1 MGFSTGKSLVFPTP
15 VGVFP
20 SRCRH
25 PVRWRRLPHTRGG
38 VSCGGTAM
46 SDVQESSPHPW
57 GCFQGHRP
65 ACHREVVFPT
75 PVGVFPLCSIG
86 RTLCR
91 GLPHTRGGV
100 SDAETQSA
108 APLRSSPHPWGCFL
122 FCSRP
127 HTRPSVFP
135 TPVGVFPV
143 CVASDS
149 DRGSLPHTRGGVSVL
164 ADRPDLLRGSSPH
177 PWGVSKTRSWASR
190 AVRSS
195 PHPWGC
201 FWSYCSGCPCVPVFP
216 TPVGVF
222 LKAGNTLIDTR
233 GLPHTR
239 GGVSFY
245 HSWEWLR
252 LRSSPHPW
260 GCFLGGAVWAGLA
273 LVFPT
278 PVGVFHVEVRG
289 RTEIGGLPHT
299 RGGVSGRSR
308 PITDGR

>member
-1 MGFSTGKSLVFPTP
+1 M
-15 VGVFP
+15 GVFP
-20 SRCRH
+20 RTPASLSQRS
-25 PVRWRRLPHTRGG
+25 RLPHTRGG
-38 VSCGGTAM
+38 VS
-46 SDVQESSPHPW
+46 SVQHRQNSVPRSSPHPW
-57 GCFQGHRP
+57 GCFQRRSEDP
-65 ACHREVVFPT
+65 DPVAVFPT
-75 PVGVFPLCSIG
+75 PVGVFLFFMSLKKYPQS
-86 RTLCR
+86 
-91 GLPHTRGGV
+91 LPHTRGGV

-201 FWSYCSGCPCVPVFP
+201 FFLAAFGIIPGGVFP

-222 LKAGNTLIDTR
+222 LNFGISD
-233 GLPHTR
+233 
-239 GGVSFY
+239 Y
-245 HSWEWLR
+245 Y
-252 LRSSPHPW
+252 
-260 GCFLGGAVWAGLA
+260 
-273 LVFPT
+273 
-278 PVGVFHVEVRG
+278 VES
-289 RTEIGGLPHT
+289 LPHT
-299 RGGVSGRSR
+299 RGGVSG
-308 PITDGR
+308 PIVLVVHVFPSSPHPWGCF